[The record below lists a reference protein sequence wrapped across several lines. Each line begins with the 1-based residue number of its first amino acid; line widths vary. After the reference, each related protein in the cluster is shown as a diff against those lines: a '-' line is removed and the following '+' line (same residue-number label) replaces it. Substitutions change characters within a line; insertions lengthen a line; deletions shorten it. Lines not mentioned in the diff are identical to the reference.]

1 MSINKI
7 NGYLLYNKDF
17 NLYDQILTFITD
29 QGFIKTFYALGVK
42 KINSKNARAIKLGN
56 FVEIEFFNS
65 SKISKI
71 KKISNIN
78 EYDYKKTK
86 NLALLIMNTIIYTQ
100 KYINKNI
107 YYMYKEF
114 LVLILRE
121 YNEYFLSIII
131 IAKFTNYCYKYL
143 SNFKTMNYYFYDNL
157 INKNSLKLNKSEL
170 DFLKNIYDRDI
181 TISNLYN
188 LYHSTIDFVDLFKK
202 LYNAFKNKMRNWGKK
217 YE

>member
-7 NGYLLYNKDF
+7 NGYLIHSKDF
-17 NLYDQILTFITD
+17 NLYDQILTYITED
-29 QGFIKTFYALGVK
+29 GFIKTFYALGVK
-42 KINSKNARAIKLGN
+42 KINSKNARSIKMGN

-71 KKISNIN
+71 KKICNIN
-78 EYDYKKTK
+78 EYDFKKCK
-86 NLALLIMNTIIYTQ
+86 NLALLIMNAIIYFQ
-100 KYINKNI
+100 KYIDKNI

-131 IAKFTNYCYKYL
+131 ITKFTHYSYKYF
-143 SNFKTMNYYFYDNL
+143 SKFKTINYYYYDNL

-170 DFLKNIYDRDI
+170 DFLKNIYDDDI

-188 LYHSTIDFVDLFKK
+188 LYRSTIDFINLFKK
-202 LYNAFKNKMRNWGKK
+202 IYNAFKNQINNWGNK